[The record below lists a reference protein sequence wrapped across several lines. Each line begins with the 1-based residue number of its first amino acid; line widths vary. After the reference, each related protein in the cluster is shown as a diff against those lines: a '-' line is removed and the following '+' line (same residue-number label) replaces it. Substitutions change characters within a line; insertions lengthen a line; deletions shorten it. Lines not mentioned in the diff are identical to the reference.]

1 MRNILL
7 QKDKEKLHKEHTFR
21 KLVLIMVFVFITI
34 LISLLLL
41 IPSYVASK
49 YKETNTLEYA
59 SIIKK
64 SIEAQEKG
72 AVGLV
77 LNNINIKLQLLSAD
91 KDEMLFGDM
100 VKTIIENKSEGIKID
115 GFFYTKKAKDK
126 DEIIVTGVASQRSTL
141 LQFQKDLENEDM
153 FFEVV
158 LPTSSLASD
167 RNIEFSINVIGKF

>member
-77 LNNINIKLQLLSAD
+77 LNNININFHGNLYL
-91 KDEMLFGDM
+91 
-100 VKTIIENKSEGIKID
+100 
-115 GFFYTKKAKDK
+115 
-126 DEIIVTGVASQRSTL
+126 
-141 LQFQKDLENEDM
+141 
-153 FFEVV
+153 
-158 LPTSSLASD
+158 
-167 RNIEFSINVIGKF
+167 VILMYL